1 MVLILSSLILEQ
13 QLAMQYPSQPL
24 LFQITSRIAAK
35 LTSSCI
41 PRMNMEIINVTEN
54 LKSITSE
61 GFDNISMKIIKT
73 TMHEVAMPL
82 AHIFNQSFL
91 TGTVPD
97 NMKIAKIVP
106 IFKSGNKKKAQQLQT
121 DMYSPCFLKTIG
133 KTRMQSA
140 CKLPRDT

>member
-1 MVLILSSLILEQ
+1 MVLILSSPILERQ
-13 QLAMQYPSQPL
+13 CDAVPES
-24 LFQITSRIAAK
+24 TIAFSDI
-35 LTSSCI
+35 LTHNCQTNFFMH
-41 PRMNMEIINVTEN
+41 PTDEHEIINVTTN
-54 LKSITSE
+54 LKSSSSE

-73 TMHEVAMPL
+73 TVHEVAMPL

-106 IFKSGNKKKAQQLQT
+106 IFKSGKKNAHQLQT
-121 DMYSPCFLKTIG
+121 DKYSPCFFKTIG
-133 KTRMQSA
+133 KTSMQSA